1 VIVIDI
7 VTIRVAATNHTIA
20 RDQAR
25 SDRRR
30 WIALFVVCLG
40 QLMIILDTTIVNV
53 ALPSI
58 QSDLDFSQSGLTWV
72 IDGYLITFGSLL
84 LLAGRLGDLFG
95 RKRIFLTG
103 VAAFVAASVLC
114 GLAPNGGALVVAR
127 FLQGAAASLASAVII
142 AIIAVEFREPAERA
156 KAMSLYTFV
165 IAGGASLGLLLGGV
179 LTEAI
184 SWHWIFFINVPIGAV
199 AFFLGRRLIVENE
212 GLADRG
218 RIDWL
223 GSVLITASSIV
234 AIYALIKIPEWGW
247 TGGRTL
253 GLLGVAAL
261 LLAGFIALESRIAN
275 PIMPLRVLGLR
286 SLITANLVRGFLVTG
301 AYSTFFLGSLYF
313 QHVRGWSPIEI
324 GLAFLAMSV
333 ALATMSA
340 GLAARLVQ
348 RFGPKPTLVAGI
360 AGPVLGLLLFS
371 QAGESTPY
379 FPTIFAAFALLGF
392 GFGAANPPLMMIA
405 LEDVPARDAGLASGT
420 IQVSIQLSAAL
431 GLAALGTI
439 ATDRTNSLA
448 AQGQSA
454 VDALSGG
461 YHLAF
466 LIGAGAAAVGIAIA
480 IFGLRTPRPAE
491 VEAEI
496 EEGAPVGIEAEATE
510 LRQAA

>member
-1 VIVIDI
+1 MIILVI
-7 VTIRVAATNHTIA
+7 VTILVEATTNTIA
-20 RDQAR
+20 IDQAR

-40 QLMIILDTTIVNV
+40 QLMVILDTTIVNV

-58 QSDLDFSQSGLTWV
+58 QSDLHFSQSSLTWV

-95 RKRIFLTG
+95 RKRVFLLG
-103 VAAFVAASVLC
+103 VLSFVAASMLC
-114 GLAPNGGALVVAR
+114 GLSPSGGALVGAR
-127 FLQGAAASLASAVII
+127 LLQGAAAALVSAVII
-142 AIIAVEFREPAERA
+142 AIIAVEFPAPAERA

-179 LTEAI
+179 LTETI
-184 SWHWIFFINVPIGAV
+184 SWHWIFFVNLPIGAV
-199 AFFLGRRLIVENE
+199 AYLLGRALIAENE
-212 GLADRG
+212 GLARG
-218 RIDWL
+218 ERIDWL
-223 GSVLITASSIV
+223 GSVLITASSV
-234 AIYALIKIPEWGW
+234 ALIYALIKIPEWGW
-247 TGGRTL
+247 TGERTL
-253 GLLGVAAL
+253 GLAGVAAL
-261 LLAGFIALESRIAN
+261 LLAAFIALESRIAN

-286 SLITANLVRGFLVTG
+286 SLVTANLVRGFLVTG

-313 QHVRGWSPIEI
+313 EHVRGWSPIEI
-324 GLAFLAMSV
+324 GLGFLAMSV

-340 GLAARLVQ
+340 GLAARLVE
-348 RFGPKPTLVAGI
+348 RFGPKPTLVCGI

-379 FPTIFAAFALLGF
+379 FPTIFAAFALLGI

-405 LEDVPARDAGLASGT
+405 MEGVPERDAGLASGT
-420 IQVSIQLSAAL
+420 IQVSIQLSAAV
-431 GLAALGTI
+431 GLAALGTV
-439 ATDRTNSLA
+439 ATDRTHALA
-448 AQGQSA
+448 SQGESA

-466 LIGAGAAAVGIAIA
+466 LIGAGAAAVGILIA
-480 IFGLRTPRPAE
+480 LFALRAPAPKQ
-491 VEAEI
+491 VEAEPA
-496 EEGAPVGIEAEATE
+496 ESAVGIEATE

>member
-1 VIVIDI
+1 M
-7 VTIRVAATNHTIA
+7 AATNQTV
-20 RDQAR
+20 AR

-30 WIALFVVCLG
+30 WIALIVVCLG
-40 QLMIILDTTIVNV
+40 QLMVILDTTIVNV

-58 QSDLDFSQSGLTWV
+58 QSDLNFSQSSLTWV

-95 RKRIFLTG
+95 RKRIFLLG
-103 VAAFVAASVLC
+103 VASFVVASMLC
-114 GLAPNGGALVVAR
+114 GLAPSGGALVVAR

-142 AIIAVEFREPAERA
+142 AIIAVEFPEPAERA

-179 LTEAI
+179 LTETI
-184 SWHWIFFINVPIGAV
+184 SWHWIFFVNLPIGA
-199 AFFLGRRLIVENE
+199 ATYLLGRALIAENE
-212 GLADRG
+212 GLEREG

-223 GSVLITASSIV
+223 GSVLITSASI
-234 AIYALIKIPEWGW
+234 ALIYALVKIPEWGW
-247 TGGRTL
+247 TGDRTL
-253 GLLGVAAL
+253 GLLGVAGL
-261 LLAGFIALESRIAN
+261 LLAGFVALESRIAN

-286 SLITANLVRGFLVTG
+286 SLVTANLVRGFLVTG
-301 AYSTFFLGSLYF
+301 AYSTFFLGALYF

-324 GLAFLAMSV
+324 GLAFLAMST
-333 ALATMSA
+333 ALAAMSS
-340 GLAARLVQ
+340 GLAARLVE

-379 FPTIFAAFALLGF
+379 FPTIFAAFAMLGF

-405 LEDVPARDAGLASGT
+405 MDDVPAKDAGLASGT
-420 IQVSIQLSAAL
+420 IQVSIQLSAAI

-448 AQGQSA
+448 AHGQSA

-466 LIGAGAAAVGIAIA
+466 LIAAGAAAVGIAIA
-480 IFGLRTPRPAE
+480 AIALRSPKPRIEPVPDEQRQAE
-491 VEAEI
+491 VLADAELEA
-496 EEGAPVGIEAEATE
+496 A
-510 LRQAA
+510 